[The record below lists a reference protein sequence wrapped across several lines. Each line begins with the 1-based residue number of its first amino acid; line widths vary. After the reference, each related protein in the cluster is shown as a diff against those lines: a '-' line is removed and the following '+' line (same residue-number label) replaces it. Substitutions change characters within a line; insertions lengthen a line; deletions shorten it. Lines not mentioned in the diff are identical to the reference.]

1 LGKSRWFVERSLSWL
16 HQFQKLRT
24 REEKK
29 PSTHEALLLI
39 ACAVICHRL
48 LTA

>member
-1 LGKSRWFVERSLSWL
+1 LGKFRWFVERSLSWL
-16 HQFQKLRT
+16 HQFKKLGT